1 MSNKMLY
8 SAESWDKVYNAFGE
22 INFVAYDF
30 ASVKQ
35 SLIDYIKLKYPENF
49 NDYTDSSQLIAIIS
63 AFAYIAEQLAYRVDM
78 ATHENEFKISK
89 INWI

>member
-1 MSNKMLY
+1 LKKLNLFIL
-8 SAESWDKVYNAFGE
+8 KVYNAFGE

-49 NDYTDSSQLIAIIS
+49 NDYTDSSGCRRCCQDQD
-63 AFAYIAEQLAYRVDM
+63 FG
-78 ATHENEFKISK
+78 
-89 INWI
+89 